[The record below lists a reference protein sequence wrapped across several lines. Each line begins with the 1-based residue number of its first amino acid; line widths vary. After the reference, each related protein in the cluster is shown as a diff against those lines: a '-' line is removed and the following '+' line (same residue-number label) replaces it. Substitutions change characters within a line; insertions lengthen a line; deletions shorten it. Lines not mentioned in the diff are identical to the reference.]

1 MTNAE
6 TRKPWRGRI
15 GWLEAGFLALLV
27 VALGL
32 RLWELGG
39 RPMHYDEAIHL
50 HYAWRL
56 SNGDEYFH
64 SPWMHGPFQ
73 IEMSALIFR
82 VLGDTDFTARAG
94 YALFGTGLA
103 ALPYLL
109 RRSLGRTGALFTG
122 LMLAVSPTLLYFSRF
137 GRNDIIMAFWA
148 ALLLVLMWRHFEED
162 KDRYLYL
169 ASAVLAVMFAT
180 KETAFFVAAALGALA
195 FLLAIPQW
203 APLLFRRA
211 QLRDMAGPAGF
222 CLLIA
227 TLTLPQWSA
236 LGALF
241 QDLVGLDLINR
252 GAESTGITGA
262 PVWGGS
268 MLHLPVVNGG
278 PWAAVALVVAL
289 ASALASIGIFR
300 QQDPNQWDPNQR
312 DPNQRGRNQWDRNA
326 LLGLAAS
333 PMALSAAAIFALF
346 RPVGHALD
354 PGSPSWAADLAVA
367 GLLLTVAAELLHL
380 SRPPLRPLALRVALV
395 TLVAGVYAVLATPLV
410 NVNAVVNAL
419 LPSGVSLESVANGIP
434 WNYVGAILM
443 VAVTLAVSVVA
454 GIAWRGRTW
463 LLCAAIFYL
472 VWLALYTTVFTNPA
486 GAFSGV
492 WQGMGYW
499 IAQQEVA
506 RGNQPWYYYFV
517 GLSIYETLP
526 LVFGA
531 LGAWYFLRK
540 GDVFGMALVFWA
552 GLSLLAYTL
561 ASEKMPWLLVNI
573 TLPFIFLAGKYLGE
587 LTEAVQWRAAVRR
600 GVFLLPALAG
610 AVLVGIVY
618 LFRGYVSDDAPLTA
632 AYWLALVSLM
642 LMAVLAAVQVRRVSR
657 SQGAALLGLG
667 AAGVLLAF
675 GTWSALQAAF
685 TFDDS
690 RVEILAYAQG
700 SADHLAASSA
710 LSGNAQL
717 PDAADN
723 PSLVDYDVWYPLQW
737 YVRHETEAGAVRF
750 SCFKEEGEAGW
761 REDCVQADG
770 TAAPALLVSDSNDI
784 EDGKL
789 PEGYRKTGPQ
799 RDLLWFP
806 ESYRRP
812 GEHRQEEGLWEELGL
827 DLAFFA
833 EAAFTREAWR
843 EALGYALF
851 RDLKRD
857 WYDSK
862 YHTYSQ

>member
-6 TRKPWRGRI
+6 TRKPWQGRI
-15 GWLEAGFLALLV
+15 GWLEAGFLALLA

-50 HYAWRL
+50 YYAWRL
-56 SNGDEYFH
+56 SNGDEYIH

-73 IEMSALIFR
+73 IEMAALIFR
-82 VLGDTDFTARAG
+82 VFGDTDFTARAG

-109 RRSLGRTGALFTG
+109 RRSLGRTGALCTG
-122 LMLAVSPTLLYFSRF
+122 LMLAVSPALLYFSRF

-148 ALLLVLMWRHFEED
+148 ALLLVLMWRYLEED
-162 KDRYLYL
+162 KDRYLYV

-211 QLRDMAGPAGF
+211 QLRDLAGPAGF

-241 QDLVGLDLINR
+241 QDFVGLDLINR

-268 MLHLPVVNGG
+268 MLHLPVVNAG
-278 PWAAVALVVAL
+278 PWVAVPLVVAVV
-289 ASALASIGIFR
+289 SALASIVIFR
-300 QQDPNQWDPNQR
+300 QQDHNQQ
-312 DPNQRGRNQWDRNA
+312 DRNA
-326 LLGLAAS
+326 LLGLVAS
-333 PMALSAAAIFALF
+333 PIALSAAAIFALF

-354 PGSPSWAADLAVA
+354 PGNPSWAADLAVA

-395 TLVAGVYAVLATPLV
+395 TFAAGVYAILATPLV

-419 LPSGVSLESVANGIP
+419 LPSGAAVESAANGLP

-443 VAVTLAVSVVA
+443 VAVTVAVSVVA

-472 VWLALYTTVFTNPA
+472 VWLTLYTTVFTNPA

-499 IAQQEVA
+499 VAQQDVA
-506 RGNQPWYYYFV
+506 RGNQPWYYYLV

-531 LGAWYFLRK
+531 LGAWYVLRK
-540 GDVFGMALVFWA
+540 GDVFGMALAFWA

-573 TLPFIFLAGKYLGE
+573 TPPFIFLAGKYLGE
-587 LTEAVQWRAAVRR
+587 MAESVQWRAAVRR

-618 LFRGYVSDDAPLTA
+618 LFRGYVSDDAPPAA

-642 LMAVLAAVQVRRVSR
+642 LMAVVAAVQVRRVSR

-667 AAGVLLAF
+667 GAGVLLAF
-675 GTWSALQAAF
+675 GTWSALQASF

-700 SADHLAASSA
+700 SADHMAASSA

-717 PDAADN
+717 PDATGN

-750 SCFKEEGEAGW
+750 SCFKEEGEDGW
-761 REDCVQADG
+761 RADCVQPDE

-812 GEHRQEEGLWEELGL
+812 GEHRQEEGPWEELGL

-833 EAAFTREAWR
+833 EAASTREAWR

-851 RDLKRD
+851 RDLRRD